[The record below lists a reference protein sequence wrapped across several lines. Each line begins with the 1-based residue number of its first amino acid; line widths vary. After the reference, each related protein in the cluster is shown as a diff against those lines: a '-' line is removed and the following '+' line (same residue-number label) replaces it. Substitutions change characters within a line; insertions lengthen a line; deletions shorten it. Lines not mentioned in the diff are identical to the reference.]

1 MTNGISPITMPKNV
15 LSGFFTTI
23 TMRANRTRNK
33 IRLMESRGVIKGT
46 SKDMTHDRL
55 VNGVLKGKIVG
66 SSTDHINGLFLPRA
80 ILPTL

>member
-1 MTNGISPITMPKNV
+1 MPENV
-15 LSGFFTTI
+15 LSGFLTNI

-33 IRLMESRGVIKGT
+33 IRLIESIGMIKGT
-46 SKDMTHDRL
+46 SKDMTHYRL
-55 VNGVLKGKIVG
+55 VNRALKGKIVS